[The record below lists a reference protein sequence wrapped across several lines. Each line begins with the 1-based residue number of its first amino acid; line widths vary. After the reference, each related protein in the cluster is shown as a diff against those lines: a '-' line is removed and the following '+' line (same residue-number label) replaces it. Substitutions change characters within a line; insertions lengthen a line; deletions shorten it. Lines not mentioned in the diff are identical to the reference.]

1 MGWPVSSGLVKALC
15 LLTTSGNFQQA
26 HRSEEL
32 HMSQTEAAHICVAPG
47 IVRRTDRG
55 LCLAGKRVTL
65 YLIMDYL
72 KAGWPPHLIRHWL
85 DLSDAEM
92 YYAVQYIET
101 NRAAFETEYAEV
113 VRQAHA
119 RERYWRET
127 STSVGQKCRWR
138 STVIGTILTPN

>member
-1 MGWPVSSGLVKALC
+1 
-15 LLTTSGNFQQA
+15 
-26 HRSEEL
+26 
-32 HMSQTEAAHICVAPG
+32 MSQTEAAHICVAPG

-92 YYAVQYIET
+92 HYAVQYIET

-113 VRQAHA
+113 VRQAQA
-119 RERYWRET
+119 RERYWREH
-127 STSVGQKCRWR
+127 QRQRR
-138 STVIGTILTPN
+138 SEMPERHFTPEQAAAWARLEALKHEGKV